1 MEITAGGGRLT
12 YGSLLTDKFL
22 FSKNLK
28 TIRTAGSF
36 HPAVFLSG
44 SKDRGKLLR
53 SFFLAFDLF
62 LDDDRKK

>member
-36 HPAVFLSG
+36 HPAVFFVWIKRPREIPSV
-44 SKDRGKLLR
+44 
-53 SFFLAFDLF
+53 FFFGL
-62 LDDDRKK
+62 